1 MGNEK
6 IKIKK
11 LFLIPLVAAVCVFA
25 GLGVSYIATPV
36 ADAAVIEYVGTDI
49 PQRAALNSSV
59 SLPSSV
65 TVDYNG
71 KSYTAKDGVVVDPSG
86 KISAVGTLK
95 LSQEGSYT
103 VKYYFTEG
111 KVKHTVKHDVSVY
124 TSYYGF
130 SADVGS
136 TLEKSSADVPLASGK
151 DGVIINLKQG
161 DTFTYNKP
169 VDLKNVDL
177 DGLAKVVEI
186 DARLGKIDETTG
198 KYVAEVEAAW
208 VRLTDCYDPN
218 LYVEFRLGR
227 SPAYSG
233 SMFTGVRTTYQSCH
247 GLGQTYHH
255 VPKQVTVDGKTYY
268 FWSTSG
274 DYASFG
280 DIPNMTGKYT
290 TGLVWEYDYAQN
302 RVYLSVN
309 NGERKLLSDLDD
321 TSLFTDGSLFTGF
334 TTGEVFISVYGDNY
348 LNGDNARI
356 ELISVGGEEVY
367 SIIDKEYTDTVAP
380 AITVKAEKTTA
391 SGIYGAVGDTITIPE
406 ATVTDVNLASDID
419 VAVYRGYGTAY
430 VSNVSIENGKFVLAD
445 KDLYTILYTAK
456 DAAGNIGKA
465 IFTVS
470 AVQGLEKRAIALDAV
485 KPDSFTAGVEAT
497 LGYTVKQNLNGSV
510 DDVTVKISVTS
521 ENQNAEFD
529 SAAQFTPL
537 YKGNYR
543 VTYSYTD
550 GITSYEKGFTIA
562 CNVDSSVVSVD
573 KNIVL
578 PETFIKGFEYSI
590 DGAKAYNYVNGYPS
604 EVPVTAYAVFD
615 GGAKTKIDVNKVK
628 ITGSKNVK
636 FIFEAA
642 GAEAFTTQTVSITD
656 ASSGSKIN
664 GASLFSGNF
673 TADDGSK
680 LTLVSNVKSGNN
692 SFKFINAVSGRNF
705 SFEYKIPEEQDNFAK
720 LKLTLVDS
728 VNSAIK
734 MTVEVLNNA
743 DAAYI
748 SVNGGTATVVD
759 STKLNFAGMTN
770 TIAYSFASKKL
781 TFGPATLD
789 ADVDFTSGK
798 VYFTVEMLG
807 INGSSAIT
815 VSTVNNQKITKTIS
829 NEAVPQIYYVDSQGE
844 YALGTVVK
852 VYKAEFSDVLSGID
866 ASTKSFA
873 IRANDGLPIKDADG
887 NEITEFDC
895 DKDYE
900 ILLDRITNFFAAY
913 SVSDFAGKT
922 ANASCM
928 ISCVDTEAPTI
939 TLDNMNE
946 GAVIRIKAGREINI
960 KFTVSDNVSS
970 AYNLTTYIHL
980 YCDDMYGYVPNFTG
994 INGNNKPSDGV
1005 FDQTFTIDIRG
1016 TYTAQIHCYDEVKN
1030 HAVTRITI
1038 IVE

>member
-25 GLGVSYIATPV
+25 GIGVGYIATPV

-49 PQRAALNSSV
+49 PQKAALNSSV

-65 TVDYNG
+65 TVSYNG
-71 KSYTAKDGVVVDPSG
+71 KNYTAKDGVVVDPSG
-86 KISAVGTLK
+86 KITPAGTFK

-103 VKYYFTEG
+103 IKYYFTEG
-111 KVKHTVKHDVSVY
+111 KVKHTVKRDVSVY

-136 TLEKSSADVPLASGK
+136 TLVKSSAENQLASGK
-151 DGVIINLKQG
+151 DGVIIDLKQG

-177 DGLAKVVEI
+177 EGLARVVEI
-186 DARLGKIDETTG
+186 DARLGHFDDSG

-227 SPAYSG
+227 SPAYDG
-233 SMFTGVRTTYQSCH
+233 SMFTGVRTTYQTCH

-334 TTGEVFISVYGDNY
+334 TTGEVFVSVYGDNY

-367 SIIDKEYTDTVAP
+367 PIIDNEYTDTIAP

-391 SGIYGAVGDTITIPE
+391 SGIYGAVGDTITVPE

-430 VSNVSIENGKFVLAD
+430 VSNVSVENGKFVLAD

-470 AVQGLEKRAIALDAV
+470 AVQGLEKRAIALDPV
-485 KPDSFTAGVEAT
+485 KPDSFTAGVETT

-510 DDVTVKISVTS
+510 DDVNVKISVTS
-521 ENQNAEFD
+521 ENQNAEFE
-529 SAAQFTPL
+529 STTEFTPF

-562 CNVDSSVVSVD
+562 CNVDSSIVSID
-573 KNIVL
+573 KNVVL

-590 DGAKAYNYVNGYPS
+590 DGVKAYNYVKGYPA

-615 GGAKTKIDVNKVK
+615 GGAKTKIDANKVQ
-628 ITGSKNVK
+628 ITGNNNVQ
-636 FIFEAA
+636 FIFEAE
-642 GAEAFTTQTVSITD
+642 GAEAVTTKTVSITD
-656 ASSGSKIN
+656 VSSGSKIN
-664 GASLFSGNF
+664 GASLFTGNF
-673 TADDGSK
+673 TADEGSK
-680 LTLVSNVKSGNN
+680 LTFISNVNSGNN
-692 SFKFINAVSGRNF
+692 SLKFINAVSGRNF
-705 SFEYKIPEEQDNFAK
+705 SFEYKIPEGKDKFSK
-720 LKLTLVDS
+720 LKLTLTDS

-734 MTVEVLNNA
+734 LTVEVLNNA
-743 DAAYI
+743 DAAYV
-748 SVNGGTATVVD
+748 SVNGGTAMVVD
-759 STKLNFAGMTN
+759 PKKLTFAGATS
-770 TIAYSFASKKL
+770 TIAYSFASKKV

-815 VSTVNNQKITKTIS
+815 ISSVNNQRINKELNS
-829 NEAVPQIYYVDSQGE
+829 DMFVPQIYFVDSQGE

-852 VYKAEFSDVLSGID
+852 VYKAEFSDVLSGINA
-866 ASTKSFA
+866 ASKSFS
-873 IRANDGLPIKDADG
+873 IRANDGLPVKDADG
-887 NEITEFDC
+887 NEITEFDYNE
-895 DKDYE
+895 DYE
-900 ILLDRITNFFAAY
+900 ILLDRITDFFAIYA
-913 SVSDFAGKT
+913 VSDFAGNT
-922 ANASCM
+922 ASASSM

-939 TLDNMNE
+939 TLNNMND
-946 GAVIRIKAGREINI
+946 GAVIRVKAGREINI
-960 KFTVSDNVSS
+960 KFTVSDNISS

-980 YCDDMYGYVPNFTG
+980 YCNDMYSYVSNFTD
-994 INGNNKPSDGV
+994 INGKDNPSDGV

-1030 HAVTRITI
+1030 HAVNRITI